1 MRLRRENIYLI
12 ESIVQYKLV
21 NNWEQL
27 EPAINNIDK
36 QRDERTEIINGLVK
50 IVGQFISAA
59 FTVIRFLH

>member
-27 EPAINNIDK
+27 EPAINNIEK
-36 QRDERTEIINGLVK
+36 QRYERTEIINGLVK